1 MFSRNVRQPKNQKV
15 TNNQRE
21 ANFAKWAV
29 KNKYASTHEQG
40 KTYYQQFFARKRN
53 IKAALEKFFKHL
65 NKSRPKDRQISTDI
79 SGQFLD
85 YFVNVLEGG
94 S

>member
-1 MFSRNVRQPKNQKV
+1 MFSRNVRQPKSQKV
-15 TNNQRE
+15 TSNQRE

-29 KNKYASTHEQG
+29 KNKYASTREQG

-53 IKAALEKFFKHL
+53 VKSGLEKFFKH
-65 NKSRPKDRQISTDI
+65 KKIKGKVSD
-79 SGQFLD
+79 QFVD

>member
-15 TNNQRE
+15 TSNQRE

-29 KNKYASTHEQG
+29 KNKYASSLGQG
-40 KTYYQQFFARKRN
+40 KVYYQQFFARKKN
-53 IKAALEKFFKHL
+53 MKKALEKFFKHR
-65 NKSRPKDRQISTDI
+65 KIKGKVSD
-79 SGQFLD
+79 QFVD